1 MTLEGTQE
9 RKERC
14 QPVLLVYTWQS
25 VVDSWAGSRDS
36 LVLVQRRRNVW
47 HFGRPQI
54 ITSED
59 LVGQHPFNVPDARY

>member
-1 MTLEGTQE
+1 MRDYMTLEGTQK

-36 LVLVQRRRNVW
+36 PCAGAEKAQCVAFRETTNH
-47 HFGRPQI
+47 HF
-54 ITSED
+54 
-59 LVGQHPFNVPDARY
+59 